1 MLPKPVLAGVV
12 VVVTLVGAFIVYG
25 QREIIPFQTI
35 EWGAGS
41 GGYPQ
46 AASLVINNQS
56 TWAEVWTRAFCSNL
70 SPPEYC
76 PSLPKVNF
84 TSSTVIAA
92 FYGTSG
98 CFGCQLIN
106 VTEVSRIGP
115 STFVHV
121 QRTVAD
127 PIALKR
133 AYASG
138 AIDEANNLNQVAI
151 IDLRGPDPGAFHDV
165 YRTYAMRARLMRD
178 FGTAAN
184 QVLWRGQAPLIGDPG
199 YADQAIFAEDQW
211 LGRVAGDHRNL
222 SLPQKIVDD
231 KPGSVADRCTN
242 GAGTAVPSYV
252 CDATVAAYGTP
263 RFGADEPLTDD
274 IWKCQLKPLRRDD
287 YPVSFTD
294 DQWARLQRTFA
305 GGVCDY
311 GKPGVGQRPTMPWL
325 TYQDARGQV
334 IYGGRPMG
342 AAPVSHPF
350 GPARHRHATRVTF
363 SIRTVLRFTG

>member
-127 PIALKR
+127 P
-133 AYASG
+133 G
-138 AIDEANNLNQVAI
+138 C
-151 IDLRGPDPGAFHDV
+151 
-165 YRTYAMRARLMRD
+165 
-178 FGTAAN
+178 GTL
-184 QVLWRGQAPLIGDPG
+184 QEQTFPSHIVVISTKITK
-199 YADQAIFAEDQW
+199 AIFD
-211 LGRVAGDHRNL
+211 V
-222 SLPQKIVDD
+222 
-231 KPGSVADRCTN
+231 
-242 GAGTAVPSYV
+242 
-252 CDATVAAYGTP
+252 
-263 RFGADEPLTDD
+263 
-274 IWKCQLKPLRRDD
+274 
-287 YPVSFTD
+287 
-294 DQWARLQRTFA
+294 
-305 GGVCDY
+305 
-311 GKPGVGQRPTMPWL
+311 
-325 TYQDARGQV
+325 
-334 IYGGRPMG
+334 
-342 AAPVSHPF
+342 
-350 GPARHRHATRVTF
+350 
-363 SIRTVLRFTG
+363 RTVTYHC